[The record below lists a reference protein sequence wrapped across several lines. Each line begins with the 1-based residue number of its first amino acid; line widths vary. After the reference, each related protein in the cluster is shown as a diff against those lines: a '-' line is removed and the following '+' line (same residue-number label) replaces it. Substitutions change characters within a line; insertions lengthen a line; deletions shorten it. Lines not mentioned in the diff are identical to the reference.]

1 MKKESILALALLLF
15 VVLACNNGNTRQ
27 PNTGSPASNTGGGTG
42 PVSNSS
48 GASQADWGP
57 NRHPAENA
65 HDYRLRQQGQVGP
78 CSSAFQ
84 DMHTAYFEWK
94 NGRLA
99 HDRYLEIQRRYDE
112 CVAREYG
119 N

>member
-1 MKKESILALALLLF
+1 MKKESTLVFALLLF
-15 VVLACNNGNTRQ
+15 VVLACSNGNTTQ
-27 PNTGSPASNTGGGTG
+27 PNAPSNNTGGGTG

-48 GASQADWGP
+48 GPSQADWGP
-57 NRHPAENA
+57 NRDPEENA

-99 HDRYLEIQRRYDE
+99 QDRYLEIQRRYTE

>member
-1 MKKESILALALLLF
+1 MKKESIFTFALLLF
-15 VVLACNNGNTRQ
+15 VVLACSNGNTTQ
-27 PNTGSPASNTGGGTG
+27 PNNGSPASNTGGG

-48 GASQADWGP
+48 GPSREDWGP
-57 NRHPAENA
+57 NRDPEENA
-65 HDYRLRQQGQVGP
+65 HDWRLRQQGQVGP

-84 DMHTAYFEWK
+84 EMHTAYFEWK

>member
-15 VVLACNNGNTRQ
+15 VVLACNNGNTTQ
-27 PNTGSPASNTGGGTG
+27 PNTGSPASNTGGSG